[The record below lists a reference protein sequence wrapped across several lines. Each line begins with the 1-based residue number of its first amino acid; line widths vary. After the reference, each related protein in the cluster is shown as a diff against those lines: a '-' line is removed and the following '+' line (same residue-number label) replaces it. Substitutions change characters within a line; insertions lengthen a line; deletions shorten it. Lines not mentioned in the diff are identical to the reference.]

1 MIILLKYDDEYKK
14 MNVKKSCCILDVLDK
29 LNINREIVVP
39 KKNGNIV
46 TEFDVLNEKDK
57 LQLIFVK
64 SGG

>member
-1 MIILLKYDDEYKK
+1 MIILLKYNDEYKK
-14 MNVKKSCCILDVLDK
+14 MIVKKSSCILDVLDR
-29 LNINREIVVP
+29 LGINREIVIP